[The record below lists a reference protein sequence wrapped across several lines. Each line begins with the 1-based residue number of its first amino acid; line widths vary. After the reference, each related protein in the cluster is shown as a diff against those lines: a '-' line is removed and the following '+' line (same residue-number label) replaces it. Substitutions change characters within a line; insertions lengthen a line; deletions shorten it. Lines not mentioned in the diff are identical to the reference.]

1 MAEKG
6 KEHWVVKSQI
16 GIPDEEDFKAI
27 MSIISVQVSP
37 KWNKMLKTSTQQ
49 N

>member
-1 MAEKG
+1 MSKKE

-16 GIPDEEDFKAI
+16 GNPDEEDFKTK

-37 KWNKMLKTSTQQ
+37 KWNKMLKTITQQ